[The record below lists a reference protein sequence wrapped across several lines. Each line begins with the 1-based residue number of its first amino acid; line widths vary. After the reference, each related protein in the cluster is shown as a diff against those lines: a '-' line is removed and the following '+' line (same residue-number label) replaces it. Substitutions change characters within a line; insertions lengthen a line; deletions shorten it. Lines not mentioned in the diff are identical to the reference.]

1 MIDKQRNVMNE
12 DLFAIARPT
21 ITRYSD
27 RYRKLG
33 RHAHTLGWGSEEQ
46 QRYRFAQA
54 LRATAL
60 DGKSVL
66 DIGCGF
72 GDFLSSCS
80 DVGCRLKDY
89 TGWDI
94 NPDLIAEAKQ
104 QHPSSSFAVLNL
116 AEQEELLPVAE
127 VGVMLGV
134 LNLNFKKAYD
144 NMTFSKMMIQK
155 AFSAVS
161 ETLVVDFLS
170 LYRTPD
176 YPEEDFVFY
185 HNPVDMLAFALELTP
200 NVRLLHDYVP
210 IPQKEFMLVLE
221 HV

>member
-1 MIDKQRNVMNE
+1 MSEILGK
-12 DLFAIARPT
+12 IAKST
-21 ITRYSD
+21 VARYSD
-27 RYRKLG
+27 RYQKLG
-33 RHAHTLGWGSEEQ
+33 LNVRTLGWGSKEQ
-46 QRYRFAQA
+46 QSYRFEQVLNAVPLQ
-54 LRATAL
+54 
-60 DGKSVL
+60 GKNIL

-80 DVGCRLKDY
+80 DAGCNFECY

-94 NPDLIAEAKQ
+94 NPDLIAEAKL
-104 QHPSSSFAVLNL
+104 QHPSSNFSVINL
-116 AEQEELLPVAE
+116 AEQKELNAVAA
-127 VGVMLGV
+127 VGVMLG
-134 LNLNFKKAYD
+134 LLNFNFKETYD
-144 NMTFSKMMIQK
+144 NMAFSKMMIQK

-170 LYRTPD
+170 LYRTSD

-185 HNPVDMLAFALELTP
+185 HDPSAMLAFALELTP
-200 NVRLLHDYVP
+200 NVRLIHDYAP

>member
-1 MIDKQRNVMNE
+1 MSEILRK
-12 DLFAIARPT
+12 IAKST
-21 ITRYSD
+21 VARYSD
-27 RYRKLG
+27 RYQKLG
-33 RHAHTLGWGSEEQ
+33 RNVRTLGWGSEEH
-46 QRYRFAQA
+46 QRYRFEQV
-54 LRATAL
+54 LRAVSL
-60 DGKSVL
+60 KGKNVL

-80 DVGCRLKDY
+80 DAGCKLECY

-94 NPDLIAEAKQ
+94 NPDLIAEAKL
-104 QHPSSSFAVLNL
+104 QHPSSTFYVLNL
-116 AEQEELLPVAE
+116 AEQKELNSVAA

-134 LNLNFKKAYD
+134 LNFNFKEAYD
-144 NMTFSKMMIQK
+144 NMAFSKMMIQK
-155 AFSAVS
+155 AFSTVS

-185 HNPVDMLAFALELTP
+185 HDPAEMLAFALELTP
-200 NVRLLHDYVP
+200 NARLLHDYSP